1 MSVDLSLLLSFM
13 NFAFVASITP
23 GPNNMMVMASGT
35 AFGVRATLPHVIGIT
50 LGFGVMLS
58 TMMFGLGSVLERL
71 PILLDA
77 LKWGGIAWLLYMAW
91 QLASPALSRSP
102 FGMGQTAEG
111 TGTRPMT
118 LIEAALF
125 QWVNPKAW
133 VMAVAVATVYANLAG
148 EAWHSALL
156 MLVSFSFIAPLCNGT
171 WLLAGRI
178 LGAVLSSD
186 IWGRLAV
193 LVMAGMIVLSAG
205 LIALG

>member
-23 GPNNMMVMASGT
+23 GPNNMMVMASGI
-35 AFGVRATLPHVIGIT
+35 AFGMRATLPHIAGIA
-50 LGFGVMLS
+50 LGFGAMLS
-58 TMMFGLGSVLERL
+58 AMMLGLGTVLERL

-102 FGMGQTAEG
+102 FGMAQSAVG
-111 TGTRPMT
+111 TRSRPMT
-118 LIEAALF
+118 LFEAALF

-133 VMAVAVATVYANLAG
+133 TMAVAVTAAYANLAG
-148 EAWHSALL
+148 DVWQSALI
-156 MLVSFSFIAPLCNGT
+156 MLVAFSLVAPLCNGT
-171 WLLAGRI
+171 WLLAGRL

-193 LVMAGMIVLSAG
+193 LLMAGLIVLSAG
-205 LIALG
+205 LIALS

>member
-23 GPNNMMVMASGT
+23 GPNNVMVMASGT
-35 AFGVRATLPHVIGIT
+35 AFGIRATLPHIAGIA

-58 TMMFGLGSVLERL
+58 AMMLGLGGALDRL

-77 LKWGGIAWLLYMAW
+77 LKWGGIVWLLYMAW

-102 FGMGQTAEG
+102 FGMGQSSERTLS
-111 TGTRPMT
+111 RPMT
-118 LIEAALF
+118 LLEAALF

-133 VMAVAVATVYANLAG
+133 TMSVAVTAAYANLAG
-148 EAWHSALL
+148 DVWQSALI
-156 MLVSFSFIAPLCNGT
+156 MLVVFSFVAPLCNGT
-171 WLLAGRI
+171 WLLAGRL

-193 LVMAGMIVLSAG
+193 LVMAGLIVLSAG
-205 LIALG
+205 LIALS